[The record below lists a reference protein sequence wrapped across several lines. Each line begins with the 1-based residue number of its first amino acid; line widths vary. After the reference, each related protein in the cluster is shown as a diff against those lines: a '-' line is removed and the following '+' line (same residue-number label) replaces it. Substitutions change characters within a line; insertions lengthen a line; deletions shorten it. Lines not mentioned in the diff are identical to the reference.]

1 MKLLITRADNGF
13 ILECDESM
21 EVVEDEVIDAETART
36 LALTIWEHFG
46 LNGHRHDDL
55 RPYVVLAPGDKRE
68 PLPVCPFCSASRA

>member
-13 ILECDESM
+13 ILECDESI

-46 LNGHRHDDL
+46 LSGNRHDDL

-68 PLPVCPFCSASRA
+68 PLPVCPFCSISRA